1 MLDKKDDIF
10 LARWINGEL
19 SEEELRDFKS
29 HPDYTHYVKINAGI
43 NAIEIRDYD
52 VEKELSFVK
61 SKSKLQAKNKNTP
74 IKKLRPYLTVAASI
88 AIILGIFLY
97 NPQKIYSSNYG
108 EQISVI
114 LHDGS
119 EMIINAKSIASFDKT
134 SWNEKREVS
143 LKGEAFFKVKKG
155 RKFTVVTDNGNI
167 SVLGTQF
174 NVQSQD
180 SFFEVTCFE
189 GKVKVQSNT
198 AKKILT
204 SGNGYRSIENGTQ
217 ENLSFSSKKPSWI
230 AKTSSFRSVPI
241 KYVFK
246 ELEEQY
252 HIKIKT
258 SNINLETRFTGNFP
272 NNNKEVALR
281 TVFST
286 LDMDFSIS
294 QDGKTVNGI
303 RIEE

>member
-1 MLDKKDDIF
+1 M
-10 LARWINGEL
+10 
-19 SEEELRDFKS
+19 
-29 HPDYTHYVKINAGI
+29 HT
-43 NAIEIRDYD
+43 
-52 VEKELSFVK
+52 
-61 SKSKLQAKNKNTP
+61 KNKNTP
-74 IKKLRPYLTVAASI
+74 IKKLWPNLTVAASI

-97 NPQKIYSSNYG
+97 NPQKIYTSNYG
-108 EQISVI
+108 EQISVT
-114 LHDGS
+114 LPDGS
-119 EMIINAKSIASFDKT
+119 EMILNAKSIASFDKS
-134 SWNEKREVS
+134 SWNVNREVS

-155 RKFTVVTDNGNI
+155 GKFTVVTDNGNI

-204 SGNGYRSIENGTQ
+204 SGKGYRTIE
-217 ENLSFSSKKPSWI
+217 
-230 AKTSSFRSVPI
+230 
-241 KYVFK
+241 
-246 ELEEQY
+246 
-252 HIKIKT
+252 
-258 SNINLETRFTGNFP
+258 
-272 NNNKEVALR
+272 